1 MELKEIYD
9 LWDRFD
15 KSEVA
20 EFELETEELHLKLKK
35 PEPVLANPC
44 AANVASANT
53 IVPLQQGAPVGGGET
68 GTDENAASIK
78 APLVGVFYSAPS
90 PDADP
95 FVKEGQQIHK
105 GDVIGIIEAMK
116 LMNEVVADRDGV
128 VEKIVVENGT
138 PVEYDQPLMTIADA
152 KA

>member
-15 KSEVA
+15 KSDVA
-20 EFELETEELHLKLKK
+20 ELELETEELHFKLKK

-53 IVPLQQGAPVGGGET
+53 GMPVAQAATIGGGEN
-68 GTDENAASIK
+68 GADDSAASIK

-95 FVKEGQQIHK
+95 YVKEGQQIHK

-152 KA
+152 K